1 MNTKKTLK
9 PHSTYTFKAQTVEKI
24 INNFCVF
31 IEKSPENFEKAI
43 KEDLKTN
50 KIETS
55 VEKLLEIAKTY
66 KRDYPILPSFSSS
79 IIKDGFGNLCVI
91 YDGNPYV
98 TLKLLISSLRTH
110 NNIVFFTKN
119 YFQTNTL
126 LIEIFNMISKDCKY
140 ANQFASIQN
149 RFSNN
154 EIVKNQNLF
163 DLVIYIGDKRAYQSI
178 QKHLRIP
185 SIFNGY
191 KVVDIYIEDKSFKE
205 ILLQID
211 KHAYYNAIQVN
222 YFNQTNIED
231 TIAYINKYNLN
242 DCFVVF
248 TKNSEI
254 AYTFINSLK
263 CKNVFINKNPFVD
276 YEFNINENQL
286 VYTKHIKMNI

>member
-1 MNTKKTLK
+1 MNTKRTLK
-9 PHSTYTFKAQTVEKI
+9 HPSTYTFNAKTVEKI

-55 VEKLLEIAKTY
+55 TEKLLEIAKTY
-66 KRDYPILPSFSSS
+66 KRDFPILPSFTSS
-79 IIKDGFGNLCVI
+79 IIKDGFGNLCVM
-91 YDGNPYV
+91 YDGNPYI

-110 NNIVFFTKN
+110 NNIVFFTQN

-126 LIEIFNMISKDCKY
+126 LIEVFNMISKDCKY
-140 ANQFASIQN
+140 ANQFANIQN

-163 DLVIYIGDKRAYQSI
+163 DLVIYIGDKRAYQLI
-178 QKHLRIP
+178 QKQLRIP

-191 KVVDIYIEDKSFKE
+191 KVVDIYIEDKSFKN
-205 ILLQID
+205 ILLEID
-211 KHAYYNAIQVN
+211 KYAYYNSIQVN

-248 TKNSEI
+248 TKQSEI

-286 VYTKHIKMNI
+286 VYTKHLKMNI